1 MMVNHPIINP
11 MRILVIEDSKEI
23 SDSLKMALEAECYVV
38 DLADDGEKGSFLGRT
53 NDYDVIILDYTLPK
67 KDGLQVCKEIR
78 EDKKTVPIIMLS
90 GRSEVETKAQLLNSG
105 ADDYITKPYFIE
117 ELFARIRALLR
128 RPRVTVK
135 EILTFGD
142 LTLDSRRHLVK
153 RANKEII
160 LTKKEFMLLEYLM
173 KHPREVLSRPMIME
187 HVWDMNADAFSN
199 TLETHVLSLRKKLDI
214 GFKTKLIHTVSG
226 RGYKIDDLK

>member
-23 SDSLKMALEAECYVV
+23 SASLKMALEAECYVV